1 MTKRAFTLIE
11 LLIVLAII
19 GLLTGLGYPQIKR
32 IYRSNLRSSAAQ
44 MAGTIRYGYD
54 ISVIKGRIYRI
65 VIDFDKAA
73 YRLEVSN
80 TDELA
85 SLEEETS
92 QDEAKKKEEK
102 SNEKSL
108 SKEEPQKAPA
118 FSPAEGETG
127 KERIL
132 PSGVTFDSV
141 EHVSTKKK
149 TTTDIAYV
157 YFFPSGM
164 TEDVIIR
171 FSGEKNHTGFYSLR
185 VNPANAKVV
194 IEGRYLEAE

>member
-19 GLLTGLGYPQIKR
+19 GLVMLLGYPQLKR
-32 IYRSNLRSSAAQ
+32 IYRSSLKSAAAQ
-44 MAGTIRYGYD
+44 MAGMIRYGYD
-54 ISVIKGRIYRI
+54 ISVIKGRIHRI
-65 VIDFDKAA
+65 VFDFDKAV

-80 TDELA
+80 TDELV

-92 QDEAKKKEEK
+92 QTEAKKQEQKKEEG
-102 SNEKSL
+102 L

-127 KERIL
+127 KDKSL

-141 EHVSTKKK
+141 ENVSTKKK
-149 TTTDIAYV
+149 TTSDLAYL

-164 TEDVIIR
+164 TEEVIIR
-171 FSGEKNHTGFYSLR
+171 LSGEKSNTGFYSLR